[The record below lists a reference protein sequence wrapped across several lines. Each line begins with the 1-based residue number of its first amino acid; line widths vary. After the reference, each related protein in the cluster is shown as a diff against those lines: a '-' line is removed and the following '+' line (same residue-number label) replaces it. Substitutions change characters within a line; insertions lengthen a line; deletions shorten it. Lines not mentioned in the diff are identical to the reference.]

1 MKFSR
6 ENLRPERSRTQKFS
20 LGAAPPRLCSA
31 HAHAGVAGRRCSG
44 RWSAASHDPLLCT
57 IHSANEQALIS
68 VVAGRSGVADICC
81 WRAEIAAAQRRTSV
95 FILVDVCWRAAAYKL
110 LPRAFQTLFLT
121 RVMHTPQ
128 AALDSTANAS
138 DFQHRPSAAGSGS
151 STFDAFPAEKKSV
164 NLHFCRKN
172 FYGWNAR
179 ACSRRFEI
187 CNSHLLIPSGSRAG
201 RGQSSGVS

>member
-1 MKFSR
+1 M
-6 ENLRPERSRTQKFS
+6 RTPASPDVDVRAGGPQRLMTRCCAPLAAQMDWPCRALS
-20 LGAAPPRLCSA
+20 L
-31 HAHAGVAGRRCSG
+31 VAVASLV
-44 RWSAASHDPLLCT
+44 SAAGELQL
-57 IHSANEQALIS
+57 Q
-68 VVAGRSGVADICC
+68 
-81 WRAEIAAAQRRTSV
+81 QRNDAHPETSV

-164 NLHFCRKN
+164 NLHFCRN
-172 FYGWNAR
+172 FFYGWNAR